1 MRRKRGARRDITGAS
16 RVIGIVAAVLLCDSS
31 QVWSCDICGCYT
43 PQAIDDMP
51 VESGMNLNG
60 ATPVAAGSAA
70 GIYFAVAEQFT
81 HFGMLQLDGEEVPNP
96 TDQHLDRSI
105 TQLVAGYS
113 ITPRFAI
120 QLDLPLIFRPFER
133 PRGFALEHGSESGI
147 GDGSLLANFNAI
159 HWEKGGSR
167 SVAFD
172 DPKSP
177 RLQVTPAELVFV
189 LDLFSGIKAPNG
201 STERLKEK
209 FHEVEIPGAPVS
221 GIHGHDLTLGTG
233 SWDGIFGGHA
243 SVRYRN
249 AFLDSE
255 LQFTLRGDGEHQYH
269 FANDLSWSGGPGYY
283 VVRSAGKRFGL
294 QFVVSGE
301 RKDVDRFRGKAAED
315 TGLTSV
321 FVGPRLFATF
331 KNVSADIEGDL
342 PVSIDNTALQAVAD
356 YRIRGAV
363 SFHF

>member
-1 MRRKRGARRDITGAS
+1 MRRKRGARREITLRLSIAGT
-16 RVIGIVAAVLLCDSS
+16 AAAILFFYPSKS
-31 QVWSCDICGCYT
+31 WSCDVCGCYT
-43 PQAIDDMP
+43 PQSIDGVEMESDM
-51 VESGMNLNG
+51 SLNG
-60 ATPVAAGSAA
+60 TGPLRPGPAA
-70 GIYFAVAEQFT
+70 GIYFAIAEQFT
-81 HFGMLQLDGEEVPNP
+81 HFGTLQLEGEEVPNP
-96 TDQHLDRSI
+96 TDQHLDSSI

-113 ITPRFAI
+113 ITPRLAV
-120 QLDLPLIFRPFER
+120 QLNLPVIFRSFER
-133 PRGFALEHGSESGI
+133 PRGFAIEHGSESGI
-147 GDGSLLANFNAI
+147 GDASLIANFNAI
-159 HWEKGGSR
+159 RWEKGGGR
-167 SVAFD
+167 TVAFD

-177 RLQVTPAELVFV
+177 RIQATPAEVVFM
-189 LDLFSGIKAPNG
+189 LDLFSGVKGPTGA
-201 STERLKEK
+201 TDRLKEE
-209 FHEVEIPGAPVS
+209 FHEIEIPGAPVS

-243 SVRYRN
+243 AVRYRN

-283 VVRSAGKRFGL
+283 FVRAAGKRFGL

-301 RKDVDRFRGKAAED
+301 HKDVDRFRGKMADD

-321 FVGPRLFATF
+321 FVGPRVFARF
-331 KNVSADIEGDL
+331 KNLSADIEADL
-342 PVSIDNTALQAVAD
+342 PVSIDNTSLQAVVD